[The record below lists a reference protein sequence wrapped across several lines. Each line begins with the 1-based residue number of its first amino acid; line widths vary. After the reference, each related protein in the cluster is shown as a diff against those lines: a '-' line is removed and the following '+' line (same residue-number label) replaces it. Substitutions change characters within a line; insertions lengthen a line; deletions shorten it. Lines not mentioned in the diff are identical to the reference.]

1 MFGNKKNTLSK
12 SDIDNLLK
20 PDFAPLTNVENVN
33 PKNTIEPQE
42 FNVANSN
49 KFDFSNYEVQWKKI
63 FVPTISSIELASSK
77 MREVAKI
84 IEENISNL
92 NTQFLMLAQNSMEQ
106 AKIVEKVITGSKS
119 LKVEGEEITMSEF
132 YDLFNKAFSSSIE
145 KIIYISQQSMSMVY
159 SLDDAIDAIKDIE
172 TFNERIQIINKQTNL
187 LSLNA
192 TIESARAG
200 EAGKGFAVVAD
211 EVRQVSKQINKLSEE
226 MRDKIAKVSDS
237 VNVGHVVLKEVAT
250 SDMSEN
256 ISVKKTLE
264 ALMNSL
270 LSQTIEFN
278 NILTGTAENSK
289 STSETISQMVQKVQ
303 FQDKT
308 TQYLDNI
315 SKVLESTNIMLKEF
329 NNFTTNSSQPHT
341 INSFSSD
348 IDILESNMIKLNLSE
363 LQKSYNVIVSSYGTI
378 LPEKNL
384 NNNANQAESNLI
396 SDEEIVLF

>member
-1 MFGNKKNTLSK
+1 MFKNNKKTLSK
-12 SDIDNLLK
+12 NDIENLLK
-20 PDFAPLTNVENVN
+20 PDFEPLTKIENN
-33 PKNTIEPQE
+33 NKKPELEIEKS
-42 FNVANSN
+42 NVAHTSN
-49 KFDFSNYEVQWKKI
+49 YDFSGYKVSWQKI
-63 FVPTISSIELASSK
+63 FIPTVTSIELAHSK

-92 NTQFLMLAQNSMEQ
+92 NSQFLMLAQNSLEQ
-106 AKIVEKVITGSKS
+106 SKIVEKVIKSSES
-119 LKVEGEEITMSEF
+119 LKVDGEEIKMSEF

-145 KIIYISQQSMSMVY
+145 KIIYISQQSMGMIY
-159 SLDDAIDAIKDIE
+159 SLDDAIAAIRDIE
-172 TFNERIQIINKQTNL
+172 TFNEKIQVINKQTNL

-211 EVRQVSKQINKLSEE
+211 EVRQVSKQINNLSEE

-237 VNVGHVVLKEVAT
+237 VNNGHVILKEVAT
-250 SDMSEN
+250 SDMTEN

-278 NILTGTAENSK
+278 NILTGTAQNSK
-289 STSETISQMVQKVQ
+289 TMSETISKMVEKVQ

-308 TQYLDNI
+308 TQFLENI
-315 SKVLESTNIMLKEF
+315 SSVLSSTNSMLKEF
-329 NNFTTNSSQPHT
+329 NDLVVNAVQPIT

-348 IDILESNMIKLNLSE
+348 VDIIENNMIKLNLSE
-363 LQKSYNVIVSSYGTI
+363 LQKSYNVILSNNGMAMV
-378 LPEKNL
+378 EKKPQYNH
-384 NNNANQAESNLI
+384 NYSETNLI
-396 SDEEIVLF
+396 TDEEIVLF

>member
-12 SDIDNLLK
+12 NEIENLLK
-20 PDFAPLTNVENVN
+20 PDFTPLTKVENSVTKVN
-33 PKNTIEPQE
+33 IEPIKTPLD
-42 FNVANSN
+42 NSN
-49 KFDFSNYEVQWKKI
+49 NYDFSSYKVSWQKI
-63 FVPTISSIELASSK
+63 YVPTISSIELAANK

-92 NTQFLMLAQNSMEQ
+92 NSQFLMLAQNSLEQ
-106 AKIVEKVITGSKS
+106 AKVVEKVIKSSES
-119 LKVEGEEITMSEF
+119 LKVDGEEIKMGDF

-159 SLDDAIDAIKDIE
+159 SLDDAIAAIRDIE
-172 TFNERIQIINKQTNL
+172 TFNEKIQIINKQTNL

-211 EVRQVSKQINKLSEE
+211 EVRQVSKQINNLSEE
-226 MRDKIAKVSDS
+226 MRDKIGKVSDA
-237 VNVGHVVLKEVAT
+237 VMAGHEILKEVAT

-256 ISVKKTLE
+256 ISVKRTLE
-264 ALMNSL
+264 ALMDSL
-270 LSQTIEFN
+270 LSQTLEFN

-289 STSETISQMVQKVQ
+289 TMSETISKMVEKVQ

-308 TQYLDNI
+308 TQYLDNM
-315 SKVLESTNIMLKEF
+315 SKVLESTNLMLQEF
-329 NNFTTNSSQPHT
+329 NNFVINSNQPST

-348 IDILESNMIKLNLSE
+348 INIHEDNMKKLNLSE
-363 LQKSYNVIVSSYGTI
+363 LQRFYNVIVTKNGTI
-378 LPEKNL
+378 LPEINPKSNL
-384 NNNANQAESNLI
+384 NAEETSLI

>member
-20 PDFAPLTNVENVN
+20 QDFAPLTKVESVN

-106 AKIVEKVITGSKS
+106 AKVVEKVIISSKS
-119 LKVEGEEITMSEF
+119 LKVDGEEITMSEF

-172 TFNERIQIINKQTNL
+172 TFNERIQVINKQTNL

-289 STSETISQMVQKVQ
+289 SMSETISQMVQKVQ

-329 NNFTTNSSQPHT
+329 NNFTTSSSQPHT

-363 LQKSYNVIVSSYGTI
+363 LQKSYNIIVSSYGTI
-378 LPEKNL
+378 LPEKNNQ
-384 NNNANQAESNLI
+384 NNTSQDESNLI